1 MTTLKFGDIKLDT
14 TANCAKPISE
24 LELSTDADT
33 EDKNAK
39 KDGYIKYNNAKAAE
53 VTLTV
58 ILDAGFGC
66 DVRKE
71 TLVLITEAR
80 TGSLHTLYLDGE
92 KLTPWKMILTE
103 AEATEIQ
110 IGLGGEWVHAEVEL
124 TFRQGG
130 KTDKDAEI
138 GKNSETATEALKRY
152 QEMMMAVRAA
162 KEG

>member
-14 TANCAKPISE
+14 TENCAKLISE
-24 LELSTDADT
+24 LELSTDSDT
-33 EDKNAK
+33 DDKNAG
-39 KDGYIKYNNAKAAE
+39 KDGYIKYKNAKAAE

-71 TLVLITEAR
+71 TLTLIAAAR
-80 TGSLHTLYLDGE
+80 TGDAHPLYLDGE
-92 KLTPWKMILTE
+92 KLMPWEMILTE
-103 AEATEIQ
+103 AEATETQ

-124 TFRQGG
+124 TFQQGG
-130 KTDKDAEI
+130 KTDKNAEI
-138 GKNSETATEALKRY
+138 GKSSEAATEALKRY
-152 QEMMMAVRAA
+152 QEMMMAVRRA